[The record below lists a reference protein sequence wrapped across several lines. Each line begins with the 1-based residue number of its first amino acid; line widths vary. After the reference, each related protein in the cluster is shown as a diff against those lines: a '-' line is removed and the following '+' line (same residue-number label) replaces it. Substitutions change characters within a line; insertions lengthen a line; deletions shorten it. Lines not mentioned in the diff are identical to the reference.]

1 MDLSLL
7 LQDEFEKRRRKNPR
21 YSLRAF
27 ANSLNIDAGS
37 LARVMSGQRV
47 VKDATARQL
56 MTGLQI
62 PNEHQILVLSHLE
75 ASRRK
80 KKEQDEMS
88 FLATSSIEEA
98 VDKLN
103 IYILI
108 SLESGPF
115 CQKENFPQLAQLL
128 NISIE
133 ELQKRLLELERLGL
147 LSATDTHMVCASS
160 SISNMTLPL
169 NPEDLPRVRDILK
182 NARKRINVLTS
193 RSKGD
198 KVLFNICTAAF
209 PV

>member
-1 MDLSLL
+1 MDLSQL

-62 PNEHQILVLSHLE
+62 PNEHQIVVLSHLE

-115 CQKENFPQLAQLL
+115 CQKENFPKLAQLL

-198 KVLFNICTAAF
+198 KVLYNICTVAF